1 MVDSVKNYGIAG
13 VSTTLE
19 LGKQGAKIDASSSSV
34 ISLKDKDDALENVAI
49 ANGTD
54 ATHGVNKSQL
64 DSISSTKYSKITQ
77 QVSYDSGTV
86 AIGTTSISTRIL
98 KVTVEKDAGQGN
110 WTGYNDATEI
120 TVGDSGDIDRIFAGF
135 SPDGTQYTFDAD
147 HVYASGTTI
156 NAIVTQGGAGAGQA
170 TINVWYAGTIE

>member
-34 ISLKDKDDALENVAI
+34 ISLKDKDDGLENVAI

-64 DSISSTKYSKITQ
+64 DGISSTKLSKSQTT
-77 QVSYDSGTV
+77 VAFNSGTTAV
-86 AIGTTSISTRIL
+86 GTFAAGSIIHR
-98 KVTVEKDAGQGN
+98 VVVEKTTGN
-110 WTGYNDATEI
+110 WTDANSTTEI
-120 TVGDSGDIDRIFAGF
+120 TVGDASDDDRLFSGFEPAGGQFTF
-135 SPDGTQYTFDAD
+135 SSGHKY
-147 HVYASGTTI
+147 VSGTAVNI
-156 NAIVTQGGAGAGQA
+156 IVTQGGASAGSATVTIWYNGALS
-170 TINVWYAGTIE
+170 